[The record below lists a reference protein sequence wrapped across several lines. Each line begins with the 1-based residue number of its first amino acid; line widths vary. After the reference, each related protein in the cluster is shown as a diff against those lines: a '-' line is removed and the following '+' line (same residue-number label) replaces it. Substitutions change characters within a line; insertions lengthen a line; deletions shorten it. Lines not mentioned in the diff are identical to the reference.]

1 MYGFLTRLGTWL
13 LSKLAIGAL
22 MVVVG
27 VLVFG
32 AWLYARDHF
41 SAEAD
46 RAERMRQLTVERDR
60 LLGLRADLAAAVVE
74 LQGQAKVQQE
84 RVERAEKILATLR
97 DLESWWD
104 RFFGDPEQKAINEQ
118 RAQRMETLKA
128 DSLSLVRDLQ
138 SSLVTTE
145 QRLQGA
151 DGDLRRIEQEL
162 TVLQASESQARHYL
176 AAAWKQT
183 RWYLLTALLM
193 YFFGPTVVKVLAYYG
208 LAPLLSRGR
217 PIRFAD
223 EPGVPPAIGA
233 SRVSVEAPLWPGEI
247 LRVKEKY
254 LQASDEGLSR
264 RTRFVLDWRIPL
276 TSIACGLIELVE
288 MRNGRAVGELNVTFS
303 TMDNPHIELAVVA
316 VPEGGSLILRPS
328 FLAGVITAA
337 DRPLRIRRRWAL
349 FRWQA
354 WLTLQFRFFEFEGP
368 CRLIVA
374 GTRGVRAE
382 RLQEREGI
390 TRPARRTN
398 QQATIGFTPG
408 LDYLPVRAETFWGYY
423 RGMNPLFDDL
433 FAGSGVFVLQETSQ
447 QTAEGKAGRFWST
460 LWSGVLKVFG
470 L

>member
-1 MYGFLTRLGTWL
+1 
-13 LSKLAIGAL
+13 
-22 MVVVG
+22 
-27 VLVFG
+27 
-32 AWLYARDHF
+32 
-41 SAEAD
+41 
-46 RAERMRQLTVERDR
+46 
-60 LLGLRADLAAAVVE
+60 
-74 LQGQAKVQQE
+74 
-84 RVERAEKILATLR
+84 
-97 DLESWWD
+97 
-104 RFFGDPEQKAINEQ
+104 
-118 RAQRMETLKA
+118 
-128 DSLSLVRDLQ
+128 
-138 SSLVTTE
+138 
-145 QRLQGA
+145 
-151 DGDLRRIEQEL
+151 
-162 TVLQASESQARHYL
+162 
-176 AAAWKQT
+176 
-183 RWYLLTALLM
+183 
-193 YFFGPTVVKVLAYYG
+193 
-208 LAPLLSRGR
+208 
-217 PIRFAD
+217 
-223 EPGVPPAIGA
+223 
-233 SRVSVEAPLWPGEI
+233 
-247 LRVKEKY
+247 
-254 LQASDEGLSR
+254 
-264 RTRFVLDWRIPL
+264 
-276 TSIACGLIELVE
+276 

-303 TMDNPHIELAVVA
+303 TMDNPHIELAGVA

-354 WLTLQFRFFEFEGP
+354 CLTLQFRFFEFEGP